1 MEQNKLLKP
10 NQAHGNHH
18 GIKDESKSK
27 TDKEQ
32 SLREVIFK
40 ADRPKLKRNKTIKE
54 ITSVLQMVF
63 AVILN

>member
-10 NQAHGNHH
+10 TKLKRAH

-32 SLREVIFK
+32 SLREIIFK
-40 ADRPKLKRNKTIKE
+40 VDRPKLKRNKTIKE
-54 ITSVLQMVF
+54 ITFVLQIVF
-63 AVILN
+63 AVIPN